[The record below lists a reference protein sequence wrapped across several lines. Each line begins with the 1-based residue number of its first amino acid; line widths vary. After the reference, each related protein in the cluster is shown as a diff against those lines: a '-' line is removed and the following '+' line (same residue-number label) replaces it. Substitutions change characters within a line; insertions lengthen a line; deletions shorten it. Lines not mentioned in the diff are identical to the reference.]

1 MVIIG
6 SSKATK
12 FCTWPLTDT
21 FRRTVSLREL
31 LMVILSVDVSPW
43 KSSLNIE
50 AVFTSTPLINRDDL
64 SRSLMSSR
72 ELDERPELPP
82 PLPPP
87 QPELM
92 MVVSPPEL
100 QSTEQRADVSL

>member
-1 MVIIG
+1 MAIIG

-21 FRRTVSLREL
+21 FRRTVSLRVL
-31 LMVILSVDVSPW
+31 LIVILSLDVSPG

-50 AVFTSTPLINRDDL
+50 AVFTSTPLMNNDDL
-64 SRSLMSSR
+64 SKSLMSSR

-82 PLPPP
+82 PPPP
-87 QPELM
+87 PPPELM

-100 QSTEQRADVSL
+100 QSAAQRVFVS